1 MRLFGSD
8 DAFET
13 ILLTQIN
20 ILFIYIQTMT
30 AFFLYDSLRI
40 PEMRMRAETH
50 MIMYAAEN
58 ETLPL
63 LDKFATLLS
72 RLVERGSC
80 SADFAGT
87 VVTTALSRRNLPFLK
102 LLFELDIG
110 RTQAILQGSMDVAI

>member
-72 RLVERGSC
+72 RLVERG
-80 SADFAGT
+80 
-87 VVTTALSRRNLPFLK
+87 
-102 LLFELDIG
+102 
-110 RTQAILQGSMDVAI
+110 

>member
-87 VVTTALSRRNLPFLK
+87 VVTTALSRRNLSFLK

-110 RTQAILQGSMDVAI
+110 RTQTILQGSMDVAI